1 MNTKT
6 SIIYFVVEFKDREL
20 PTLWI
25 FPYFMEPHVKAALPS
40 LTMLDYKVKKT
51 SFCITALFFSPLVS
65 EPIGSSSISCIVS
78 AFNVS
83 CNNSFLLPSWKL
95 SKVCLHY
102 DKM

>member
-40 LTMLDYKVKKT
+40 LTMLDYKVKKNI
-51 SFCITALFFSPLVS
+51 F
-65 EPIGSSSISCIVS
+65 
-78 AFNVS
+78 
-83 CNNSFLLPSWKL
+83 
-95 SKVCLHY
+95 LHY
-102 DKM
+102 GFYFFPHLFLSLLGLRA